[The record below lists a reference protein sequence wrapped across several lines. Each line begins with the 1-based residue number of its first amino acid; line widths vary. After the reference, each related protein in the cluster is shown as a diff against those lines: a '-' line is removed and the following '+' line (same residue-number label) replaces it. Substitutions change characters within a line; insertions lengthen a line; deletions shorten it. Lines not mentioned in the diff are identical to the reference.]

1 MSDKST
7 VEPNKSL
14 GRASIEAQSK
24 KKVLVVSFYFP
35 PTNNIASVRLHK
47 FAKYLPKFGWEPFV
61 LTADEVKG
69 CSQDLPVEMEEAN
82 ICRTPYFALG
92 PTISSGL
99 TDGQRTVYQ
108 TQPKV
113 STWKKV
119 LYKSIRLTE
128 PIYTLP
134 VLRTLTLEPV
144 GWYRHALKKGLEII
158 SRERIDI
165 IFSSYSPSISH
176 IVASKLHRQTG
187 IPWVAEFRDL
197 WSLSQYVRKI
207 QPFHFFEKKLEK
219 KVMKGSDILATVSDP
234 WAKQLQVLHSK
245 KVAVI
250 HNGFDEEDYLEN
262 VPLTTKFTITYTGNI
277 YPGKRDPQTLF
288 KAIAGL
294 KEEGKISPND
304 FEVRFFGGGTLTSL
318 LPAIRH
324 YNLEGIVKIYGLVS
338 FEESIRKQK
347 ESTALLL
354 LGWNDP
360 RERGTYTGKVFEYLG
375 ARRPILAGSL
385 KGDVVD
391 ELLKETGTGVVVN
404 EVNEIKTLICQWI
417 KEFSESGEILSHF
430 RPDKAAI
437 SRYTRKQQAAK
448 LARVLEEVSGHQE

>member
-1 MSDKST
+1 MR
-7 VEPNKSL
+7 L
-14 GRASIEAQSK
+14 G
-24 KKVLVVSFYFP
+24 
-35 PTNNIASVRLHK
+35 K
-47 FAKYLPKFGWEPFV
+47 FAKYLAQLGWEPFV

-69 CSQDLPVEMEEAN
+69 YSQDLRVQTDETN
-82 ICRTPYFALG
+82 IFRAPYFALG
-92 PTISSGL
+92 SAISYEL

-119 LYKSIRLTE
+119 LYKSIRLME
-128 PIYTLP
+128 PVYTLP
-134 VLRTLTLEPV
+134 VIRILTLEPI
-144 GWYRHALKKGLEII
+144 GWYSHALKKGLEILCK
-158 SRERIDI
+158 EKFDI
-165 IFSSYSPSISH
+165 IFSSYGPSTSH
-176 IVASKLHRQTG
+176 LVASKLHRQTG

-197 WSLSQYVRKI
+197 WSLNHYVRKI
-207 QPFHFFEKKLEK
+207 QPFHFLEKKLEK
-219 KVMKGSDILATVSDP
+219 KVMKGCDLLVTVSEP
-234 WAKQLQVLHSK
+234 WAEQLQGLHSK

-288 KAIAGL
+288 KAIAEL
-294 KEEGKISPND
+294 EEEGKISPND

-324 YNLEGIVKIYGLVS
+324 YNLEGIVRIYGLVS

-347 ESTALLL
+347 ESTVLLL

-360 RERGTYTGKVFEYLG
+360 REGGTYTGKVFEYLG

-391 ELLKETGTGVVVN
+391 ELLRETGAGVVVN
-404 EVNEIKTLICQWI
+404 EVNEIKVLLSQWT
-417 KEFSESGEILSHF
+417 KEFKESADILSYF
-430 RPDKAAI
+430 KPDSAAI
-437 SRYTRKQQAAK
+437 SRYTRKQEAAK
-448 LARVLEEVSGHQE
+448 LAQLLEEVSGHQE